1 MNFERFIASRILKG
15 SGQSRFSKPIVRIAT
30 IGIAV
35 GMAVMILSL
44 AIMNGFKSEIR
55 EKAVGFGAHIQMIHF
70 STNNSLEADP
80 VTIRQTL
87 ADSLSKYEGVKHVQP
102 FGAKA
107 GIIKAGDELQGVVLK
122 GVSKN
127 FDWSF
132 FQNNLREGKT
142 FTLSDTGTSD
152 QALISRTIADKMKLT
167 VGKKFR
173 MYFIQD
179 KRQRVRV
186 FKVSGIYQTGMEGFD
201 DVYVLGDMR
210 HVQRLNQ
217 WEENQA
223 AGYEVLVNDYRQLE
237 EITDEIRNSLPAELN
252 TVNVRESNPQIFSWL
267 DVIDVNAVII
277 IGLMLFVGVFNMISA
292 LIIIIIE
299 HTSTIGVLKALG
311 SSNWGLEKIFLHAGA
326 RLIGRGMIAGNI
338 IGLGLAFLQQKFHLV
353 PLDQESYYVS
363 TVPIRFDWLE
373 YAGLNGLCLLVCIL
387 SLLLPAL
394 VVLGITPVR
403 AIRFS

>member
-1 MNFERFIASRILKG
+1 MSFARFIASRILKG
-15 SGQSRFSKPIVRIAT
+15 KAQGRFSQPIIRIAT

-55 EKAVGFGAHIQMIHF
+55 EKAVGFGAHIQVI
-70 STNNSLEADP
+70 SYTTNNSLEADP
-80 VTIRQTL
+80 VVVRNSL
-87 ADSLSKYEGVKHVQP
+87 MDSLARFEGVKHVQP

-122 GVSKN
+122 GVTRQ
-127 FDWSF
+127 FDWTF
-132 FQNNLREGKT
+132 FKTALREGST
-142 FTLSDTGTSD
+142 FTVADTGTTD
-152 QALISRTIADKMKLT
+152 MAMISRTIARKLNLT

-186 FKVSGIYQTGMEGFD
+186 FRVSGIYETGLEGFD
-201 DVYVLGDMR
+201 DIYVLADMR

-217 WEENQA
+217 WEEGEA
-223 AGYEVLVNDYRQLE
+223 AGYELLVSDYRQLE
-237 EITDEIRNSLPAELN
+237 EITEQVRNNLPPELN
-252 TVNVRESNPQIFSWL
+252 TINVRESNPQIFSWL

-299 HTSTIGVLKALG
+299 HTSTIGILKALG
-311 SSNWGLEKIFLHAGA
+311 SSNWGLEKVFLHAGA
-326 RLIGRGMIAGNI
+326 RLVGRGMLAGNI
-338 IGLGLAFLQQKFHLV
+338 VGLGLAFLQYKFHLI
-353 PLDQESYYVS
+353 PLDQQSYYVN
-363 TVPIRFDWLE
+363 TVPIRFDWMD
-373 YAGLNGLCLLVCIL
+373 YALLNGACLGICIL

-394 VVLGITPVR
+394 VVLAITPVR